1 MSLTVITKARTA
13 YRLPFEDIKND
24 IVGSAYDL
32 TLAFVGQV
40 RAQKLNYAYRK
51 ATYVP
56 NVLSFPL
63 TKEVGEIYITPTIVE
78 KEARH
83 FHLSPRGYAGYLFIH
98 GLLHLKGYDHG
109 KAMERLEK
117 RYMDKYKF
125 S

>member
-13 YRLPFEDIKND
+13 YRLPFENLKDDVLGKH
-24 IVGSAYDL
+24 YDL
-32 TLAFVGQV
+32 TVAFVGAR
-40 RAQKLNYAYRK
+40 RAEKLNATYRK

-63 TKEVGEIYITPTIVE
+63 TSSTGEIYITPVIVE

-83 FHLSPRGYAGYLFIH
+83 FKLSPRGYAGYLFIH

-109 KAMERLEK
+109 TTMERLEK
-117 RYMDKYKF
+117 RYMDKYKL